1 MSKVVKLTQS
11 DIEKIVT
18 NIVSEQIDETIMD
31 TDHEE
36 EVDEGFG
43 GGDLDVYPA
52 KDSQGNLFL
61 VNAKT
66 GEIVAKD

>member
-18 NIVSEQIDETIMD
+18 NIVSEQIDETIMG
-31 TDHEE
+31 TDHEQ
-36 EVDEGFG
+36 EVDEDFG

-52 KDSQGNLFL
+52 KDSKGNLFL